1 MPTALSRTR
10 RSFYRF
16 LLVLATFLILT
27 DILIIS
33 QVYLN
38 SLEHEEEHAG
48 RETRMFTRLVAEA
61 LTRGD
66 YSSVEYMVTQW
77 ARERQD
83 IARIVITTA
92 NGFTLAEFR
101 RDTGHSQ
108 LRRYHDSFAYGNHGE
123 AIIDLVLD
131 VSDIYHHLTQL
142 VIQLVLFSLL
152 IAGLLGYFL
161 RQVAIR
167 PLQEEITEH
176 RRTGQLLEQRTRALA
191 ASNRELEAYSY
202 SMAHDLRAPLRTLT
216 SFSQILKQEAADRL
230 NDEEKDY
237 INRIVRAGQHMARL
251 IDDLLE
257 LARISRSDM
266 QLTQVDLGKLAATTL
281 EQLQR
286 AGPERKV
293 DYSIAAGLVVQGDP
307 KLLGVALD
315 NLLGNAWKY
324 TGKTGH
330 ARIEFGTT
338 DTRRNGQ
345 RVFFIRDNG
354 SGFDMQYADKLFQPF
369 QRLHGAD
376 DFEGTGIG
384 LASVQ
389 HIIQRHGG
397 SIWAEAHPGAGAT
410 FYFTL
415 AD

>member
-1 MPTALSRTR
+1 MSTALNRTR

-16 LLVLATFLILT
+16 LLVLAVFLVLIDT
-27 DILIIS
+27 LIIS

-38 SLEHEEEHAG
+38 SIEHEKTHAG
-48 RETRMFTRLVAEA
+48 HETRMFTKLIAEA

-66 YSSVEYMVTQW
+66 YSSVEYMLTQW

-83 IARIVITTA
+83 IAHIVVTTA
-92 NGFTLAEFR
+92 NGFTLAEYR
-101 RDTGHSQ
+101 RDTEHSQ
-108 LRRYHDSFAYGNHGE
+108 LRRYHESFEYGSHGK

-142 VIQLVLFSLL
+142 VIQLILFSLL

-167 PLQEEITEH
+167 PLQKEITEH
-176 RRTGQLLEQRTRALA
+176 RRTGHLLEQRTRALA

-202 SMAHDLRAPLRTLT
+202 SMAHDLRAPLRAIT

-237 INRIVRAGQHMARL
+237 VDRIVNAGQRMAKL

-257 LARISRSDM
+257 LARLSRSEL
-266 QLTQVDLGKLAATTL
+266 QVAPVDLGKLADSIL
-281 EQLQR
+281 EQLQH
-286 AGPERKV
+286 ASPERRV
-293 DYSIAAGLVVQGDP
+293 DYTMEPDLLVQGDP
-307 KLLGVALD
+307 KLLRVALE

-324 TGKTGH
+324 TGKTAH
-330 ARIEFGTT
+330 AHIELGSTG
-338 DTRRNGQ
+338 TRRNAM
-345 RVFFIRDNG
+345 RIFYIRDNG
-354 SGFDMQYADKLFQPF
+354 SGFDMQYKDKLFKPF
-369 QRLHGAD
+369 QRLHDAEE
-376 DFEGTGIG
+376 FEGTGIG

-389 HIIQRHGG
+389 HIIHRHGG
-397 SIWAEAHPGAGAT
+397 TIWAESQPGQGAT

-415 AD
+415 PD

>member
-1 MPTALSRTR
+1 MSTALSRTK

-16 LLVLATFLILT
+16 LLVLGAFLVLA
-27 DILIIS
+27 DALIIS

-38 SLEHEEEHAG
+38 SLEHEQEHAG
-48 RETRMFTRLVAEA
+48 HETRIFTKLIAEA

-66 YSSVEYMVTQW
+66 YSSVEYMVRQW

-83 IARIVITTA
+83 IAHVVITTA
-92 NGFTLAEFR
+92 NGFTLAEYR
-101 RDTGHSQ
+101 RDTGRSP
-108 LRRYHDSFAYGNHGE
+108 LRRYHESFEYGDQGE

-131 VSDIYHHLTQL
+131 VSDIYRQLTQL
-142 VIQLVLFSLL
+142 VVQLVLFSIL

-176 RRTGQLLEQRTRALA
+176 RRTGQQLEQRTQALA
-191 ASNRELEAYSY
+191 ASNSELEAYSY
-202 SMAHDLRAPLRTLT
+202 SMAHDLRTPLRAIT
-216 SFSQILKQEAADRL
+216 SFSQILKLEAADKL
-230 NDEEKDY
+230 SDEERNY
-237 INRIVRAGQHMARL
+237 IDRIVRAGQRMAQL
-251 IDDLLE
+251 IDELLE
-257 LARISRSDM
+257 LARISRTELQVSR
-266 QLTQVDLGKLAATTL
+266 VDLGELANAIL
-281 EQLQR
+281 EQQKH
-286 AGPERKV
+286 AGPERNV
-293 DYSIAAGLVVQGDP
+293 DCTIAPDLVVQGDP
-307 KLLGVALD
+307 KLLRVALE

-330 ARIEFGTT
+330 ANIEFGTT
-338 DTRRNGQ
+338 RRDD
-345 RVFFIRDNG
+345 RRIFYIRDNG

-369 QRLHGAD
+369 QRLHNAE

-397 SIWAEAHPGAGAT
+397 SIWAEAQPGQGAT

-415 AD
+415 PD